1 MTDYREALDR
11 AVSFSG
17 ASHEFFARAKAEELL
32 RLARGHLGDPAR
44 LEALDAG
51 CGIGLV
57 DRHLGGRFKSLTG
70 TDVSAEA
77 LETAA
82 RENPSVRYELAASD
96 RLPFADDAVD
106 VTFAANVVQVVP
118 NEQRAQFVSEL
129 ARVTRP
135 GGLVVVFEHNPYNPL
150 TQIVVR
156 RFELRDEVRM
166 LRPNRTK
173 RLLRENGLA
182 EVDFG
187 FILLFPSRRRRLL
200 AVERGL
206 RRLPLAAQYYVA
218 GRPILAPP
226 RAQPP

>member
-1 MTDYREALDR
+1 VSAERYREALDR

-17 ASHEFFARAKAEELL
+17 ASHKFFAQAKAEELL
-32 RLARGHLGDPAR
+32 RLARRHLGDPAS
-44 LEALDAG
+44 LDALDAG

-57 DRHLGGRFKSLTG
+57 DQHLRGRFGSLTG
-70 TDVSAEA
+70 ADVSAEA

-82 RENPSVRYELAASD
+82 RENPGVGYELAHEG
-96 RLPFADDAVD
+96 RLPFAEDTFD

-118 NEQRAQFVSEL
+118 DEQRAQFVSEL

-166 LRPNRTK
+166 LTPQHTK
-173 RLLRENGLA
+173 RLLRDNRLQQ
-182 EVDFG
+182 VDSG

-200 AVERGL
+200 TVERTL
-206 RRLPLAAQYYVA
+206 RSFPLGAQYYVA
-218 GRPILAPP
+218 ARPG
-226 RAQPP
+226 

>member
-17 ASHEFFARAKAEELL
+17 ASHEFFARSKAEELL
-32 RLARGHLGDPAR
+32 RLTRRHLGEPAE

-51 CGIGLV
+51 CGIGLL
-57 DRHLGGRFKSLTG
+57 DQHLGGRFKSLTG

-96 RLPFADDAVD
+96 GFPFADDAVD

-118 NEQRAQFVSEL
+118 DEQRAQFVSEL